1 MNKGYFWRG
10 FTVGGL
16 LFVITVIVIYFKLA
30 VQPDISLNQVEV
42 LDLNGSKVELNE
54 YLGKPLVVNY
64 WATWCAPCIK
74 EFPHF
79 EEVKK
84 ELGEKVNF
92 IMISD
97 ESLYK
102 VIKFSESKP
111 YSFNYL
117 KSNKNLSEYGINA
130 RPTTYFYNSTGELI
144 LKHTSNLDRES
155 LKELID
161 KITTTN
167 TMDN

>member
-1 MNKGYFWRG
+1 MNKKSFWKG

-16 LFVITVIVIYFKLA
+16 LFILTVVVIYFKFT

-42 LDLNGSKVELNE
+42 SDLNGTKVELND

-74 EFPHF
+74 EFPYF

-84 ELGEKVNF
+84 QLGENVNF

-97 ESLYK
+97 EPLDK
-102 VIKFSESKP
+102 IVKFSESKP
-111 YSFNYL
+111 YSFTYL
-117 KSNKNLSEYGINA
+117 KSNKELSEYGINV
-130 RPTTYFYNSTGELI
+130 RPTTYFYNAQGELI
-144 LKHTSNLDRES
+144 TKHTSNLNSQS
-155 LKELID
+155 LKNLIE
-161 KITTTN
+161 KIK
-167 TMDN
+167 

>member
-1 MNKGYFWRG
+1 MNKKSFWTG

-16 LFVITVIVIYFKLA
+16 LFVLTVIFIYFKFA

-42 LDLNGSKVELNE
+42 SDLNGTKVELNE
-54 YLGKPLVVNY
+54 YLGKPIVVNY

-84 ELGEKVNF
+84 QLGENVNF

-97 ESLYK
+97 ESLEK
-102 VIKFSESKP
+102 IAKFSESKP

-117 KSNKNLSEYGINA
+117 RSTKNLSECGIKA
-130 RPTTYFYNSTGELI
+130 RPTTYFYNAQGELI
-144 LKHTSNLDRES
+144 TKHTSNLNSES
-155 LKELID
+155 LRKLIEEI
-161 KITTTN
+161 K
-167 TMDN
+167 